1 MKLAQKCFR
10 HTKERGQARLPNR
23 ELITVQVVIAAG
35 TAFNIKAI
43 EDSPGVSR
51 SGRWACPRFLVVMTH
66 FSQLCASL
74 IAVRSGVVVQAH
86 GDDFLQELIVR

>member
-10 HTKERGQARLPNR
+10 HTKEQGQARLPNR

-43 EDSPGVSR
+43 GDSPGVSR
-51 SGRWACPRFLVVMTH
+51 SGRWARARL
-66 FSQLCASL
+66 FS
-74 IAVRSGVVVQAH
+74 
-86 GDDFLQELIVR
+86 GDDTLFTAQRVFNRRAKPRGSSNPR